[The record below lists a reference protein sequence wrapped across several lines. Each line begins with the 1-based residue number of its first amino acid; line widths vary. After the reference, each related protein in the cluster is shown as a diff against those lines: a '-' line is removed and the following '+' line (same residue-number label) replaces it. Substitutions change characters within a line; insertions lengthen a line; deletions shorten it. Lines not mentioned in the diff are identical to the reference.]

1 MAEAS
6 RRERR
11 GHVRGLISI
20 KAKVTPIDPAKAK
33 GLLPSGAEPPAQES
47 GAPGTQAAR
56 AGGHQGPPDWAV
68 HLARQ
73 LAGIED
79 KLDRLLEKL
88 ECEGAPVV
96 ATAIADTKDISG
108 SGIGLV
114 LTGPIQKGQLIEIS
128 MALPGMPVG
137 TFRAYGEVVR
147 VSARSGKD
155 SGLFDVAVKFLNI
168 SETER
173 DQLIACSFAAQRRSI
188 RNASEDADDQ

>member
-1 MAEAS
+1 
-6 RRERR
+6 
-11 GHVRGLISI
+11 
-20 KAKVTPIDPAKAK
+20 
-33 GLLPSGAEPPAQES
+33 
-47 GAPGTQAAR
+47 
-56 AGGHQGPPDWAV
+56 
-68 HLARQ
+68 
-73 LAGIED
+73 
-79 KLDRLLEKL
+79 
-88 ECEGAPVV
+88 
-96 ATAIADTKDISG
+96 
-108 SGIGLV
+108 
-114 LTGPIQKGQLIEIS
+114 